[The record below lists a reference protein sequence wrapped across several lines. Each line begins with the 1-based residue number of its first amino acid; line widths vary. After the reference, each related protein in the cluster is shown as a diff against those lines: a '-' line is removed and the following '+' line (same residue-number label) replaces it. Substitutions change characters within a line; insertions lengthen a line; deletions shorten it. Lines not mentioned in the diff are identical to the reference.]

1 MYGLFL
7 ILALAGV
14 LPAPGLL
21 RTQLDAAPP
30 SGGEALLLDVDLA
43 ARDEDG
49 LDDLGRTLS
58 RGLELGELRVG
69 PEGTP
74 GAPFLSNFFH
84 EHELRFTRL
93 DPEAALS
100 SVMIQVRVDLD

>member
-21 RTQLDAAPP
+21 RTQLSVAP
-30 SGGEALLLDVDLA
+30 SDGGEALLLDVDRTA
-43 ARDEDG
+43 EVDDGVDE
-49 LDDLGRTLS
+49 LGRTLS
-58 RGLELGELRVG
+58 RGLELGEVRVG
-69 PEGTP
+69 PEGVP

-93 DPEAALS
+93 DPEAALG
-100 SVMIQVRVDLD
+100 SVMIQLRVDLD

>member
-21 RTQLDAAPP
+21 QTQLERVPRDG
-30 SGGEALLLDVDLA
+30 SEALLLDVDLA
-43 ARDEDG
+43 ARAEDG

-58 RGLELGELRVG
+58 RGLELGALRVG
-69 PEGTP
+69 PEGVP
-74 GAPFLSNFFH
+74 GAPFLSNFYH

-100 SVMIQVRVDLD
+100 SVMLQLRVDLD